1 MSIDVGRYS
10 HYVEIR
16 QLARTKDTGG
26 GWHESATAI
35 ATNPNWF
42 CSIHAASERAMERI
56 AGGSTA
62 VISTATRIIE
72 GPYHSGITT
81 AMQLVET
88 ATNRVFS
95 VTSVENVNSEGEI
108 TRVIAEEVLNA
119 PAPVDAGWVQA
130 GWIQ

>member
-1 MSIDVGRYS
+1 VSLDVGKYS

-16 QLARTKDTGG
+16 QLARTKSAGG
-26 GWHESATAI
+26 GWLESATAI

-42 CSIHAASERAMERI
+42 CSIQSATERAMERI
-56 AGGSTA
+56 GGGGSA

-81 AMQLVET
+81 AMQLFEDDSD
-88 ATNRVFS
+88 RVFS
-95 VTSVENVNSEGEI
+95 VTAVENVDSEGEI
-108 TRVIAEEVLNA
+108 TRLICEEVLNA